1 MLNNRREGKENMPI
15 ETEEINATNMA
26 QILGDGYSK
35 AILNSTH
42 LKPRTA
48 LEIADI
54 HGIPIAACYRR
65 IKTLENM
72 GFIHRGE
79 QILTQKGKRRWSY
92 ISNIHKIEIFYTEG
106 KVSARCELRNG
117 YTNQV

>member
-1 MLNNRREGKENMPI
+1 MPI

-35 AILNSTH
+35 AILISTH
-42 LKPRTA
+42 LKPKTA
-48 LEIADI
+48 LEIADV

-65 IKTLENM
+65 IKTLEDL

-92 ISNIHKIEIFYTEG
+92 ISNIHSLQIYYSEG
-106 KVSARCELRNG
+106 KLSAKCELRNG
-117 YTNQV
+117 YVSNL